1 MERGTDAFIIDRKSQ
16 RSFHFDCCFDSSD
29 AGSEQYAD
37 QESVYQAL
45 GRDILENAFK
55 GHDTLIYEIPLIEK

>member
-55 GHDTLIYEIPLIEK
+55 GHVAIIYEIPLIEK